1 MDQCLQITILGWEF
15 YSVFFSD
22 LCSHCAGLQEIII
35 RFSWSLPLEVIHF
48 NKSIIFVTE
57 EVVCYAV
64 NDTDEVKMAL
74 YTVKYL

>member
-1 MDQCLQITILGWEF
+1 MFPLCWAPRNNHQIQLKLIEL
-15 YSVFFSD
+15 
-22 LCSHCAGLQEIII
+22 
-35 RFSWSLPLEVIHF
+35 IHF

-74 YTVKYL
+74 YMVKYL

>member
-1 MDQCLQITILGWEF
+1 M
-15 YSVFFSD
+15 
-22 LCSHCAGLQEIII
+22 
-35 RFSWSLPLEVIHF
+35 HF

-57 EVVCYAV
+57 DVVCYAV